1 MRSTSLIRL
10 SSLWGVSR
18 CSCYSA
24 WVAMELNLV
33 LLIPIIV
40 CSSFS
45 TAKFSRVKYLI
56 IQRISGII
64 ILIIFIVSNLSNIN
78 FFWVLLLNMFI
89 ILKLGAAPFY
99 HWVLIIREGQGWWSI
114 YLILTL
120 QKVIPLYLT
129 QLLGCKTLITLR
141 ALSILIMPFYIFR
154 VKSLKKIIVL
164 SSTYTLIAIISAI
177 LLIGYKW
184 KTLLILYLISL
195 TPLISINGF
204 IAGRTLRPKI
214 LEDKTTLI
222 VWVILVISLLGVP
235 PLPGFLLK
243 FDIRISLIYSNF
255 WGISAVFNFMSGML
269 IYMYINIII
278 LKVVYTPATFLPS
291 THIGIS
297 LKTITG
303 LIIFVWFLF

>member
-1 MRSTSLIRL
+1 M
-10 SSLWGVSR
+10 
-18 CSCYSA
+18 
-24 WVAMELNLV
+24 
-33 LLIPIIV
+33 V

-56 IQRISGII
+56 IQRISGIV
-64 ILIIFIVSNLSNIN
+64 ILIIFIVSSLTNIN
-78 FFWVLLLNMFI
+78 FFWVLFLNIFI

-99 HWVLIIREGQGWWSI
+99 HWVLIIREAQGWWRI

-129 QLLGCKTLITLR
+129 QVLGCKTLMTLR
-141 ALSILIMPFYIFR
+141 ALSILIIPFYMFR
-154 VKSLKKIIVL
+154 VKSLKKVIVL

-195 TPLISINGF
+195 TPLISISGF
-204 IAGRTLRPKI
+204 ITGSTLRPKI

-222 VWVILVISLLGVP
+222 VWLILIISLLGVP

-243 FDIRISLIYSNF
+243 FDIRLRLIYSNF
-255 WGISAVFNFMSGML
+255 WGISAVFNFTSGIL
-269 IYMYINIII
+269 IYIYMNILM

-291 THIGIS
+291 THINTS
-297 LKTITG
+297 LKIITR
-303 LIIFVWFLF
+303 LMIFMWFLF